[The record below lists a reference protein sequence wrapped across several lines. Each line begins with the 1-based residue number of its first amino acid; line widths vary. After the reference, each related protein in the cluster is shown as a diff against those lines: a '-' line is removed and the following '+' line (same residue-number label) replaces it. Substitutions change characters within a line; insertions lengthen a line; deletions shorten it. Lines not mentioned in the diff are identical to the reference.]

1 MSQHVPAPP
10 TDSSRW
16 PALLV
21 LCAGTLMVILDGTI
35 VNVALP
41 SIQSDLGFSRASLTW
56 VVNAYLIAFG
66 GLLLLAGRLGDL
78 IGRKRVFIAGLAVF
92 TAASLLCGVSANP
105 GTLIA
110 ARFLQGVGGAMA
122 SAVTLGMIVA
132 IFTEPRERSRAIAV
146 YSFVGS
152 AGASIGV
159 IAGGVLTQVISWHW
173 IFFVNLP
180 IGVAAAV
187 LAGRVLGPDHGAG
200 PRQGADVTGAVL
212 VTAAL
217 MLGVYTIVKAAD
229 HGWGSLHTLGLGA
242 VSAAL
247 LGAFV
252 LRQARAAHPLLP
264 LRIFR
269 SRNVSGANLVQFVM
283 VAPMFGFQ
291 FLVALYLQRV
301 LGYDAIGTGIA
312 FLPVTTSIG
321 LTSLFLAARLIARF
335 GLRTVLAAG
344 LLLLAA
350 GFVLLTRLPAQGGY
364 GVHVLP
370 ALVLLGAGAGLAL
383 PAITTLAM
391 SDATPRDSGLVSGL
405 ANTTQQVGGALGLAL
420 LSTLAASRTDR
431 LLGNGENTA
440 AALTG
445 GYHLA
450 FVTGAALMLLAAALT
465 ATALRPGRAAA
476 PAAPG
481 VPQGPGQAIT
491 SVRGGQGQST
501 GAVRARYGRP
511 QGDRD
516 GG

>member
-1 MSQHVPAPP
+1 MPQHVPATAAP
-10 TDSSRW
+10 RW
-16 PALLV
+16 PALFV

-41 SIQSDLGFSRASLTW
+41 SIQSDLGFSQSHLTW

-66 GLLLLAGRLGDL
+66 GLLLLCGRLGDL
-78 IGRKRVFIAGLAVF
+78 LGRKRVFIAGLGVF
-92 TAASLLCGVSANP
+92 TAASLLCGVSTNP

-132 IFTEPRERSRAIAV
+132 IFTEPRERSKAIAV

-180 IGVAAAV
+180 IGVAAA
-187 LAGRVLGPDHGAG
+187 LFAGRVLDPDHGVG
-200 PRQGADVTGAVL
+200 LRRGADAIGAAL

-229 HGWGSLHTLGLGA
+229 FGWGSARTLGLGA
-242 VSAAL
+242 VSVAL
-247 LGAFV
+247 LAGFV
-252 LRQARAAHPLLP
+252 LRQAHAAHPLLP

-269 SRNVSGANLVQFVM
+269 SRNVAGANLVQAVM

-301 LGYDAIGTGIA
+301 LGYDAVGTGVA
-312 FLPVTTSIG
+312 FLPITLAIG
-321 LTSLFLAARLIARF
+321 ATSLFLAARFIARF
-335 GLRTVLAAG
+335 GLRTVMAAA
-344 LLLLAA
+344 LLLLAG

-364 GVHVLP
+364 GAHVLP
-370 ALVLLGAGAGLAL
+370 ALLLLGAGAGLAL
-383 PAITTLAM
+383 PTITTLAM
-391 SDATPRDSGLVSGL
+391 ADATPGDSGLVSGL
-405 ANTTQQVGGALGLAL
+405 ANTTQQVGGALGLAV

-431 LLGNGENTA
+431 LLGSGHDTA
-440 AALTG
+440 TALTG

-450 FVTGAALMLLAAALT
+450 FATGAGLMLAAALLT
-465 ATALRPGRAAA
+465 AIVLRTGGGAPQAA
-476 PAAPG
+476 PAEP
-481 VPQGPGQAIT
+481 VPDQHA
-491 SVRGGQGQST
+491 
-501 GAVRARYGRP
+501 ARAKR
-511 QGDRD
+511 
-516 GG
+516 

>member
-41 SIQSDLGFSRASLTW
+41 SIQSDLGFSQASLTW
-56 VVNAYLIAFG
+56 VVNGYLIAFG

-92 TAASLLCGVSANP
+92 TAASLLCGVSADP

-132 IFTEPRERSRAIAV
+132 LFTEPRERSRAIAV

-159 IAGGVLTQVISWHW
+159 IAGGVLTQAISWHW

-301 LGYDAIGTGIA
+301 LGHDAIGTGIA

-350 GFVLLTRLPAQGGY
+350 GFVLLTRLPAQGSY

-391 SDATPRDSGLVSGL
+391 SDATPGDSGLVSGL
-405 ANTTQQVGGALGLAL
+405 ANTTQQVGGALGLAV

-431 LLGNGENTA
+431 LLGTGEDTA

-465 ATALRPGRAAA
+465 ATALRPGRAAV

-516 GG
+516 GD

>member
-1 MSQHVPAPP
+1 MSQHVPETPSG
-10 TDSSRW
+10 SSRW

-41 SIQSDLGFSRASLTW
+41 SIQSDLGFSQASLTW

-78 IGRKRVFIAGLAVF
+78 IGRKRVFVAGLALF

-159 IAGGVLTQVISWHW
+159 IAGGVLTQAISWHW

-187 LAGRVLGPDHGAG
+187 LAGRVLSPDHGAG
-200 PRQGADVTGAVL
+200 PRQGADVIGAVL

-229 HGWGSLHTLGLGA
+229 RGWGSAHTLGLGA

-247 LGAFV
+247 LAAFV

-312 FLPVTTSIG
+312 FLPITTSIG

-335 GLRTVLAAG
+335 GPRTVLAAG

-350 GFVLLTRLPAQGGY
+350 GFVLLTQLPAHGSY
-364 GVHVLP
+364 GAHVLP

-383 PAITTLAM
+383 PTITTLAM
-391 SDATPRDSGLVSGL
+391 SDATPGDSGLVSGL
-405 ANTTQQVGGALGLAL
+405 ANTTQQVGGALGLAV

-431 LLGNGENTA
+431 LLGTGENTA

-450 FVTGAALMLLAAALT
+450 FATGTALMLLAAALT
-465 ATALRPGRAAA
+465 ATALRPRRAVT
-476 PAAPG
+476 PEAPG

-491 SVRGGQGQST
+491 SVRGGQGQNAR
-501 GAVRARYGRP
+501 AVRTRYGRP

>member
-1 MSQHVPAPP
+1 MSQHVPETPSG
-10 TDSSRW
+10 SSRW

-41 SIQSDLGFSRASLTW
+41 SIQSDLGFSQASLTW

-78 IGRKRVFIAGLAVF
+78 IGRKRVFVAGLALF

-159 IAGGVLTQVISWHW
+159 IAGGVLTQAISWHW

-187 LAGRVLGPDHGAG
+187 LAGRVLSPDHGAG
-200 PRQGADVTGAVL
+200 PRQGADVIGAVL

-229 HGWGSLHTLGLGA
+229 RGWGSAHTLGLGA

-247 LGAFV
+247 LAAFV

-312 FLPVTTSIG
+312 FLPITTSIG

-335 GLRTVLAAG
+335 GPRTVLAAG

-350 GFVLLTRLPAQGGY
+350 GFVLLTQLPAHGSY
-364 GVHVLP
+364 GAHVLP
-370 ALVLLGAGAGLAL
+370 ALVLLGAGAAW
-383 PAITTLAM
+383 PCPPSPPWPCRTRPP
-391 SDATPRDSGLVSGL
+391 ATPGSSPAWPTPPSRS
-405 ANTTQQVGGALGLAL
+405 
-420 LSTLAASRTDR
+420 AAHS
-431 LLGNGENTA
+431 A
-440 AALTG
+440 SPSSAPWPPPAPTG
-445 GYHLA
+445 CW
-450 FVTGAALMLLAAALT
+450 
-465 ATALRPGRAAA
+465 A
-476 PAAPG
+476 PARTPRPRSPAATTWPSPPAP
-481 VPQGPGQAIT
+481 
-491 SVRGGQGQST
+491 R
-501 GAVRARYGRP
+501 
-511 QGDRD
+511 
-516 GG
+516 

>member
-41 SIQSDLGFSRASLTW
+41 SIQSDLGFSQASLTW
-56 VVNAYLIAFG
+56 VVNGYLIAFG

-92 TAASLLCGVSANP
+92 TAASLLCGVSADP

-132 IFTEPRERSRAIAV
+132 LFTEPRERSRAIAV

-159 IAGGVLTQVISWHW
+159 IAGGVLTQAISWHW

-391 SDATPRDSGLVSGL
+391 SDATPGDSGLVSGL
-405 ANTTQQVGGALGLAL
+405 ANTTQQVGGALGLAV

-431 LLGNGENTA
+431 LLANGENTA

-465 ATALRPGRAAA
+465 AAALRPGRTAAH
-476 PAAPG
+476 AAPG
-481 VPQGPGQAIT
+481 VPQGRGQAIT